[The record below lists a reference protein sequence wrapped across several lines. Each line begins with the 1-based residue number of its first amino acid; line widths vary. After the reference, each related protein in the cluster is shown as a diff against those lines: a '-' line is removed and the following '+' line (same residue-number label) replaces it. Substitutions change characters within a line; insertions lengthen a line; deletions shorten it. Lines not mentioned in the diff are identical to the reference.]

1 MSADRRPINPQS
13 AVEELWKH
21 APAHA
26 KAKAER
32 VYLEEF
38 RKTKKALLMKE
49 AGEAGAKSAAAQEVE
64 AYSHPDYIRL
74 LEGLKAA
81 VEAEE
86 LARWRMVSCQAAIEV
101 WRSQEAS
108 ARAEG
113 RATQ

>member
-1 MSADRRPINPQS
+1 MTERRPINPQA

-49 AGEAGAKSAAAQEVE
+49 ARCWWLILAG
-64 AYSHPDYIRL
+64 
-74 LEGLKAA
+74 
-81 VEAEE
+81 
-86 LARWRMVSCQAAIEV
+86 LACFWAGVIV
-101 WRSQEAS
+101 WARGAS
-108 ARAEG
+108 
-113 RATQ
+113 

>member
-1 MSADRRPINPQS
+1 MKERQPINPQA
-13 AVEELWKH
+13 AVDELWKN

-38 RKTKKALLMKE
+38 RKTKKALLMKQ
-49 AGEAGAKSAAAQEVE
+49 AGEAGCKSAAAQEVE
-64 AYSHPDYIRL
+64 AYSHPDYIEL
-74 LEGLKAA
+74 LDGLRAA